1 MPSFSRPASSS
12 LAKLIDRR
20 SFSPLA
26 ESTIMEQNNT
36 TEATK
41 AKHEPTFILRTTG
54 FTAFDLKEFK
64 LSTDA
69 DSVSQ

>member
-1 MPSFSRPASSS
+1 
-12 LAKLIDRR
+12 
-20 SFSPLA
+20 
-26 ESTIMEQNNT
+26 MEQNNT

-69 DSVSQ
+69 DSVAQ